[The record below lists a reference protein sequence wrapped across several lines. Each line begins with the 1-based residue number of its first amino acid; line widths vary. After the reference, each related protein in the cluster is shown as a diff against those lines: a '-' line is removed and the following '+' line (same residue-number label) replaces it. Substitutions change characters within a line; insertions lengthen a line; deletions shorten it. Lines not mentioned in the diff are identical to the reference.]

1 MSFLFIQFAVSVV
14 FVFGIFLSTLF
25 LSRIF
30 PKPVF
35 SSDEMIVS
43 LMLRSGVGVLVISTL
58 LFIVYSFQG
67 GTVPVI
73 RAMAW
78 GLWCVGAAES
88 FYLLRA
94 QSKEKSGKAIYFVGA
109 GIFFI
114 VASIWCL
121 LPASEK
127 DEMIYHLEIPR
138 QMLSQGGWIYWKDNI
153 YGFFPHLIENFFS
166 LGLAALG
173 ETAAKLFHA
182 FFGMLLGATLF
193 AYARKYLSVFW
204 AFAAALIL
212 MTVPTVAVMMS
223 WAYVDLAFAWFILLS
238 WICTEECCA
247 GKGAK
252 WIYFSGAF
260 CGAACCIKYTGIQW
274 TLLLAVFILLRGV
287 LRKNAFEAFRL
298 TVILLAAA
306 GVVFSPYLIRNYL
319 MTGWPLYPFPLLG
332 LPLADGFNWDTERT
346 RLFLGWT
353 KTFGAPLGASPWM
366 AYGLAWVRVFT
377 DGEFNNPDRFDGII
391 GPFFLAIPFLYLS
404 RKMKSFPRAPAAISL
419 LFLYYWLVTTRQARF
434 IVPVLPFLS
443 LMLAYGLSR
452 LPKKAAWLF
461 LAVCVSVNVAG
472 VFQFWNQKQPWNYFL
487 GKETKS
493 SYLARQHRVFPMYEA
508 VNKLLPANT
517 KLYLLHMKN
526 YGYYLTVP
534 WEADFIFERYKVESF
549 LKQNSEPAALQTF
562 FSERQ
567 ATHLLVDWQAL
578 RPDRSGLEEGPFQ
591 QLALYL
597 ERYAKIIAMK
607 EEMVLYELNILTRSE

>member
-1 MSFLFIQFAVSVV
+1 MAFLLIQFAVSLA
-14 FVFGIFLSTLF
+14 FVSGIFLSALF

-30 PKPVF
+30 PKSIF

-43 LMLRSGVGVLVISTL
+43 FILRSGVGVLLISTL
-58 LFIVYSFQG
+58 LFIAYSFQG
-67 GTVPVI
+67 GTLPAI
-73 RAMAW
+73 RVMAW
-78 GLWCVGAAES
+78 GLWCAGAAEG
-88 FYLLRA
+88 FYLLRVRA
-94 QSKEKSGKAIYFVGA
+94 TEKSRVIYFFAA
-109 GIFFI
+109 GVFFI
-114 VASIWCL
+114 ATSIWCL

-127 DEMIYHLEIPR
+127 DEIIYHLEIPR
-138 QMLSQGGWIYWKDNI
+138 QMLAHGGWIYWKDNI

-173 ETAAKLFHA
+173 ETATKLFHA
-182 FFGMLLGATLF
+182 FFGMLLGGTLF

-238 WICTEECCA
+238 WICAEECCA

-391 GPFFLAIPFLYLS
+391 GPFFLAIPFFYLS
-404 RKMKSFPRAPAAISL
+404 QKMKSFPRAPAAISL

-452 LPKKAAWLF
+452 FPKKAAWLF

-472 VFQFWNQKQPWNYFL
+472 IFQFWNQKQPWNYFL
-487 GKETKS
+487 GEETKA

-534 WEADFIFERYKVESF
+534 WEADFIFERYRVESF
-549 LKQNSEPAALQTF
+549 LEQNPELDALKSF
-562 FSERQ
+562 FSEKQ
-567 ATHLLVDWQAL
+567 VTHLLVDWQAL

-591 QLALYL
+591 QLSLYL

-607 EEMVLYELNILTRSE
+607 DDMVLYELNILTRPE